1 MELIVK
7 PTCNGSVFLLEFDI
21 MIEGRCYKCNRV
33 YFGWALLE
41 PRNQA
46 CPQCG
51 AGLLIT
57 EDGKETI
64 HGYSPFT
71 AEEYKIKLPPQI
83 ISDPER
89 TKDSTANE

>member
-1 MELIVK
+1 
-7 PTCNGSVFLLEFDI
+7 
-21 MIEGRCYKCNRV
+21 V

-46 CPQCG
+46 CVKCG

-71 AEEYKIKLPPQI
+71 AE
-83 ISDPER
+83 
-89 TKDSTANE
+89 